1 MHEIKKDLSDLK
13 EHLKRMVNKA
23 STMGWNTKQVH
34 DAIDR
39 IVDEHNKTIE
49 LAIEGI
55 NAEKE
60 DIRQKIIE
68 GINNQIKSIGMFPAD
83 TDCRKTCKEII
94 ISELRNVRNIINK
107 RFGVNK

>member
-1 MHEIKKDLSDLK
+1 MKNEEKMHEIKKDLSDLK

-60 DIRQKIIE
+60 DIRQKLIE
-68 GINNQIKSIGMFPAD
+68 SLSKYLEKHFSGINLDFQKHKIE
-83 TDCRKTCKEII
+83 EII
-94 ISELRNVRNIINK
+94 NRCFEVENE
-107 RFGVNK
+107 